1 VDFMKLPFEDNSFDH
16 VYTIEAAKCFA
27 EVIRVLKPGGSLV
40 GYNWCFTDKYDS
52 QNRDHI
58 ETKRL
63 IEEDDA
69 LPDLISTHQ
78 LVEDLKSVGFTV
90 EESRI
95 IPEGDISWYEPLKD
109 GDSFLTLNNFR
120 TSFLGRLLTYN
131 RV

>member
-1 VDFMKLPFEDNSFDH
+1 
-16 VYTIEAAKCFA
+16 
-27 EVIRVLKPGGSLV
+27 
-40 GYNWCFTDKYDS
+40 
-52 QNRDHI
+52 
-58 ETKRL
+58 
-63 IEEDDA
+63 EEDDA